1 MFNEA
6 VGLIET
12 VGMVAAVEAADVA
25 CKTAD
30 IHLVGYQ
37 LSKGGGMVTV
47 KIVGQVSSVTS
58 AVQAA
63 AAAAEKVHGVYTT
76 LVIPRPHD
84 QIEALIRNSSTIGP
98 DQPSEPEPVAS
109 QPPAPDPSAPQVAAD
124 SSTDKK
130 STSDKPE
137 QQAPAVPEAADALKG
152 SQTAASLDLDKTPS
166 TETDSANDAAEATP
180 DAKPEA
186 QPESKATK
194 DGDSTARMPR
204 GLSRL
209 QASGAKI
216 NGTSSSSESPSVE
229 TDSTPAAKAG
239 TPKTT
244 PRAATGTRKTR
255 SSTSKKTRGKDTK

>member
-109 QPPAPDPSAPQVAAD
+109 QPPAD

-152 SQTAASLDLDKTPS
+152 SQTAASPDLDKTPS

-180 DAKPEA
+180 DTKPEA